1 MRLGS
6 VCVTVECRV
15 ARALPALMAPGGTHI
30 QSDNT
35 GRAGQG
41 KTTSVPPLGPGEL
54 HPVQWGTLGPNN
66 DKMTPTDRQHSKKNG
81 KKRTQGERHKQ

>member
-1 MRLGS
+1 

-54 HPVQWGTLGPNN
+54 HPVQ
-66 DKMTPTDRQHSKKNG
+66 
-81 KKRTQGERHKQ
+81 